1 MRRIQLL
8 IIALLMVSGH
18 GAAQHYSLYG
28 LEIYN
33 PHFKNPA
40 FTGADKLVQVDFLRN
55 SNWFYSGNK
64 TFVMT
69 TLPGKKSSVGI
80 NFENNSMYTSYG
92 YTGQDREESMKY
104 NNMGAAYNHTFVL
117 SEELKLH
124 GGGRLNYGKLNF
136 LPAAQISDS
145 TLQYDAHYSTMLGVG
160 MDFRNWEVGL
170 SATIPLVS
178 YRYSLADDNT
188 LEREKRSFNLQEFYF
203 FGRYASQ
210 SERRV
215 TFDPVFGLDC
225 RLADGKAEW
234 FGYAGGIVQIV
245 DVVGLG
251 ITAGSLL
258 SVSANLNIFDRV
270 QLMMGIYGGEKTFQD
285 GLVTADYRFNPG
297 DKNYFVQIRIN
308 L

>member
-1 MRRIQLL
+1 MKKIQLL
-8 IIALLMVSGH
+8 IIVFLAVSGH
-18 GAAQHYSLYG
+18 GAAQYYSLYG

-40 FTGADKLVQVDFLRN
+40 FTGADKLVQADFLRH
-55 SNWFYSGNK
+55 SNWNYSGNK
-64 TFVMT
+64 AFIMT
-69 TLPGKKSSVGI
+69 TLPGRKSSAGI
-80 NFENNSMYTSYG
+80 YFENNSMYTSYSSLAG
-92 YTGQDREESMKY
+92 RGDEGLKY
-104 NNMGAAYNHTFVL
+104 YNVGTSYKHTFIL
-117 SEELKLH
+117 SKELKLH
-124 GGGRLNYGKLNF
+124 AGGSFNYGKLIF

-145 TLQYDAHYSTMLGVG
+145 TLQYDAHYSTTLGVG
-160 MDFRNWEVGL
+160 MDYRNWELGL

-188 LEREKRSFNLQEFYF
+188 LEREKRDSNLQNFYF

-251 ITAGSLL
+251 ITAGSLV
-258 SVSANLNIFDRV
+258 SVSANLNILDRV
-270 QLMMGIYGGEKTFQD
+270 QLMMGIYGGEKVFQD
-285 GLVTADYRFNPG
+285 GPVSLDYRINPG
-297 DKNYFVQIRIN
+297 EKSYFVQLRVN

>member
-1 MRRIQLL
+1 MKKIQLF

-18 GAAQHYSLYG
+18 GAAQHYNLYG

-40 FTGADKLVQVDFLRN
+40 FTGTDKLVQVDFLRH
-55 SNWFYSGNK
+55 SNWHHSGNK
-64 TFVMT
+64 AFIMT
-69 TLPGKKSSVGI
+69 TLPGRKSSAGI
-80 NFENNSMYTSYG
+80 NFENNTMYTSYSSHAG
-92 YTGQDREESMKY
+92 RGEEGLKY
-104 NNMGAAYNHTFVL
+104 YNMGAAYNHTFAL

-124 GGGRLNYGKLNF
+124 AGGRLNYGKLNF

-145 TLQYDAHYSTMLGVG
+145 TLQYDAQYSTMLGVG
-160 MDFRNWEVGL
+160 MNYRNWELGL

-188 LEREKRSFNLQEFYF
+188 LEREKRSSNVQEFYF

-225 RLADGKAEW
+225 RVSSYGTEW

-251 ITAGSLL
+251 ITAGSLV
-258 SVSANLNIFDRV
+258 SVSANLNILDRV
-270 QLMMGIYGGEKTFQD
+270 QLMLGVYGGEKVFQD
-285 GLVTADYRFNPG
+285 GPGSLDYRINPG
-297 DKNYFVQIRIN
+297 EKSYFVQLRVN